1 MSYNNILKLA
11 QKFSVKIAN
20 EEKQSAKEYFEIFK
34 SELRAVLNEMEG
46 DLLTLR
52 VKSAD
57 RSILKELSS
66 LHQNILSKFKNLDND
81 QPRESMENVLL
92 YLFSK
97 NVKPGLIILNTTI
110 QKFLQENE
118 IDFAPHSSFSQAK
131 IESINKLFKLARVT
145 ENILSQN
152 TKSNDFNT
160 EQLKSEKE
168 EYSPS
173 AGAVDVTK
181 VGKKLFNIF

>member
-11 QKFSVKIAN
+11 QKFSIKLAHN
-20 EEKQSAKEYFEIFK
+20 EENQFENFK
-34 SELRAVLNEMEG
+34 SELGSILNEMGG
-46 DLLTLR
+46 DLLTL
-52 VKSAD
+52 KIKGAD
-57 RSILKELSS
+57 RSLLKELSS
-66 LHQNILSKFKNLDND
+66 LQQNVLSKLKNLDND
-81 QPRESMENVLL
+81 QPVESMENVLL

-97 NVKPGLIILNTTI
+97 NVKPSLINLNTNI

-118 IDFAPHSSFSQAK
+118 IDFSPHASFSQAK
-131 IESINKLFKLARVT
+131 IESINNLLELARAT
-145 ENILSQN
+145 ENILPQN

-181 VGKKLFNIF
+181 VGKKLFSF